1 MYISTILLIIIY
13 TTLIIYVYFRYNHD
27 VKPTETYELYKD
39 ELEISASEAAYLEN
53 KSCNN
58 INLILADILT
68 LVNKKYIDL
77 QMKENGTKRE
87 YIFVK
92 TKKDDFTEVKNHEM
106 MSYNLFFE
114 NGAEVV
120 NLNDF
125 LNKIGEDKETL
136 EKLEIK
142 MVSMKR
148 ILDMELQNHG
158 LIDKYSEKQLF
169 KFHKI
174 GLNFLI
180 INILIIF
187 ITLVAALLYKIN
199 GQLLE
204 FSYFGLLFSILLYK
218 TTELKE
224 EKLTEYGA
232 NTLEK
237 VKALKSYLKN
247 YVISEDKPIYMVNI
261 LEYYYIMAVAFGF
274 AKLGEREFIE
284 NTYKKSKKKST
295 YITII
300 VLIASIVIV
309 LLSK

>member
-169 KFHKI
+169 NYGCCIWICKI
-174 GLNFLI
+174 RRERI
-180 INILIIF
+180 
-187 ITLVAALLYKIN
+187 YR
-199 GQLLE
+199 
-204 FSYFGLLFSILLYK
+204 
-218 TTELKE
+218 
-224 EKLTEYGA
+224 EY
-232 NTLEK
+232 
-237 VKALKSYLKN
+237 
-247 YVISEDKPIYMVNI
+247 I
-261 LEYYYIMAVAFGF
+261 
-274 AKLGEREFIE
+274 
-284 NTYKKSKKKST
+284 
-295 YITII
+295 
-300 VLIASIVIV
+300 
-309 LLSK
+309 